1 MDRVTI
7 TIDVPGVGAK
17 QANVRHSLRVADL
30 ITEVRD
36 RFEFGGTSYT
46 LRLKGAREAL
56 DPTRTLEQHGV
67 PEGAQLVFAQA
78 AAQDTG
84 VWDLIDT
91 GQRRPITRDNQVY
104 LEERRQNLVYE
115 IEWQPALIGRADQ
128 RNPSRNRLL
137 AVDLSGLRGAEYASR
152 QHACITEENDQYFI
166 QPLNPRNPTYVN
178 NTPLDPDA
186 RVVLQ
191 PGDRIRVGKI
201 SLVFNQRG

>member
-17 QANVRHSLRVADL
+17 QANVRHSLRVTDL
-30 ITEVRD
+30 INEVRD
-36 RFEFGGTSYT
+36 RFEFGGTNYT
-46 LRLKGAREAL
+46 LRRKGTSETL

-67 PEGAQLVFAQA
+67 AEGEELVFAEA
-78 AAQDTG
+78 AAEGTG
-84 VWDLIDT
+84 VMDLIDR
-91 GQRRPITRDNQVY
+91 GQRRAITRDNQVY

-115 IEWQPALIGRADQ
+115 IDWQPAVIGRSDQ
-128 RNPSRNRLL
+128 RNPSRDRLL
-137 AVDLSGLRGAEYASR
+137 SVDLSGLRGSEYVSR

-166 QPLNPRNPTYVN
+166 QPLSPRNPTYVN
-178 NTPLDPDA
+178 NTPLNPDA
-186 RVVLQ
+186 RIVLQ